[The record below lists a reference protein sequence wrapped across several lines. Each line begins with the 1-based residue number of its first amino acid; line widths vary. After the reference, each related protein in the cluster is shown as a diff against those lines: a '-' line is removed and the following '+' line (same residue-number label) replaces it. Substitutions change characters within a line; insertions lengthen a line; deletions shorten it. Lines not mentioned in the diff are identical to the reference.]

1 MQDAGYKMQ
10 DAGYKM
16 QSELKQVI
24 TRELML
30 DLYRDHRAA
39 ISVGDYPSLSALRDA
54 AIRSFEESGFPTA
67 KLESW
72 KNTDLKESF
81 AKEYDVVMKPEEGVD
96 VQKVFR
102 CNIPHLD
109 TAIMGQLN
117 GWYVSKDVPLME
129 LGNGIIMGSLA
140 SAMKKYPKLIEA
152 HLGKYT
158 NPQPYS
164 VKNSVTNSVTNP
176 VTNSFTDSFTSLNT
190 AFFQDGVFI
199 YIPDNVKSPKPVQII
214 NVIHDDKNLFLQSRN
229 LVVLGKNSRLSL
241 VHCDDSY
248 NQQPSFSNV
257 VTEIHL
263 DEHAVLDHYKLQ
275 NLNNSST
282 LISSVY
288 FQMEASARLE
298 SHYISLN
305 GGLLRNNI
313 RLRFNG
319 PFGNANIYG
328 IYLMDRKQHI
338 DNRVFVDHACPDC
351 TSGELFKGILDE
363 HSSGVFNGHVLVQ
376 RNAVRTNA
384 YQTNRNIL
392 LTETA
397 KVNSKPF
404 LEIYNDDVKCSHGST
419 TGQLDQEAMYYLRQ
433 RGIGEDSARMLLMYA
448 YADEVIGKIGID
460 PLRFRIEDMVKKRL
474 QGELQICEA
483 CVLHCN
489 TPEQPVEFVI
499 DLTKI

>member
-1 MQDAGYKMQ
+1 MEGV
-10 DAGYKM
+10 
-16 QSELKQVI
+16 LKQNS
-24 TRELML
+24 TKEFFTG
-30 DLYRDHRAA
+30 LYREHRAA
-39 ISVGDYPSLSALRDA
+39 ITAGDYPALTIQRDN
-54 AIRSFEESGFPTA
+54 AIRRFEESGFPTT
-67 KLESW
+67 KLEAW

-81 AKEYDVVMKPEEGVD
+81 SKEYDIVLEPEQGVD

-140 SAMKKYPKLIEA
+140 EALKKYPALIEA
-152 HLGKYT
+152 HLGKYADSNT
-158 NPQPYS
+158 DA
-164 VKNSVTNSVTNP
+164 
-176 VTNSFTDSFTSLNT
+176 FTALNT
-190 AFFQDGVFI
+190 AFFRDGVFI
-199 YIPDNVKSPKPVQII
+199 YVPDNVKSPKPVQII
-214 NVIHDDKNLFLQSRN
+214 NVIHHDRNLFLQSRN
-229 LVVLGKNSRLSL
+229 LIVLGKNSRLSL

-248 NQQPSFSNV
+248 NHQPSFSNV
-257 VTEIHL
+257 VTEIYL
-263 DEHAVLDHYKLQ
+263 GEHASLDHYKLQ
-275 NLNNSST
+275 NLNNAST

-288 FQMEASARLE
+288 FQMDTAAQLE

-305 GGLLRNNI
+305 GGLLRNNV
-313 RLRFNG
+313 RQRFNG
-319 PFGNANIYG
+319 PHGDTKIYG
-328 IYLMDRKQHI
+328 IYLMDARQHI
-338 DNRVFVDHACPDC
+338 DNQVFIDHAFPDC

-363 HSSGVFNGHVLVQ
+363 HSSGVFNGHVLVE

-384 YQTNRNIL
+384 YQSNKNIL

-419 TGQLDQEAMYYLRQ
+419 TGQLDQDAMYYLRQ
-433 RGIGEDSARMLLMYA
+433 RGIGEESARMLLMYA
-448 YADEVIGKIGID
+448 YADEVISKIAID
-460 PLRFRIEDMVKKRL
+460 PLRLRIEDMVKKRL

-489 TPEQPVEFVI
+489 TPEQPMEFVI
-499 DLTKI
+499 DMTKL

>member
-1 MQDAGYKMQ
+1 MQG
-10 DAGYKM
+10 G
-16 QSELKQVI
+16 LKQNI
-24 TRELML
+24 TKELFSG
-30 DLYRDHRAA
+30 LYREYRASIMA
-39 ISVGDYPSLSALRDA
+39 GDYPALTAQREN
-54 AIRSFEESGFPTA
+54 AIRRFEESGFPTT

-81 AKEYDVVMKPEEGVD
+81 AREYNVVLKPEQGVD
-96 VQKVFR
+96 AQKVFR

-140 SAMKKYPKLIEA
+140 EAIKKYPALVEA

-158 NPQPYS
+158 SSRTDSN
-164 VKNSVTNSVTNP
+164 TNFNAD
-176 VTNSFTDSFTSLNT
+176 SFTDLNT
-190 AFFQDGVFI
+190 AYFQDGVFI
-199 YIPDNVKSPKPVQII
+199 YVPDNVKSPKPVQII
-214 NVIHDDKNLFLQSRN
+214 NVIHHDENLFLQSRN
-229 LVVLGKNSRLSL
+229 LIVLGKNSRLSL

-248 NQQPSFSNV
+248 NHQPSFSNV
-257 VTEIHL
+257 VTEIYL
-263 DEHAVLDHYKLQ
+263 GENSSLDHYKLQ
-275 NLNNSST
+275 NLNNTST
-282 LISSVY
+282 LISTVY
-288 FQMEASARLE
+288 FQMEAFSNLK

-319 PFGNANIYG
+319 PQGNANIYG
-328 IYLMDRKQHI
+328 IYLMDSKQHI
-338 DNRVFVDHACPDC
+338 DNQVFIDHAFPDC

-363 HSSGVFNGHVLVQ
+363 HSSGVFNGHVLVE

-384 YQTNRNIL
+384 YQSNRNIL

-419 TGQLDQEAMYYLRQ
+419 TGQLDQDAMYYLRQ

-448 YADEVIGKIGID
+448 YADEVISKIDIE
-460 PLRFRIEDMVKKRL
+460 PLKYRIEDMVKKRL

-483 CVLHCN
+483 CVLHCS
-489 TPEQPVEFVI
+489 TPEHPMEFVI
-499 DLTKI
+499 DMTKI